1 MQLGH
6 SLTRL
11 SRAIGQTADLC
22 ELLKGNLDSM
32 KVLAATHAAQYVAC
46 GVLISRECLTSSVPQ
61 VHDRCRRAEP

>member
-22 ELLKGNLDSM
+22 ELLKANLDSM
-32 KVLAATHAAQYVAC
+32 KVLAATHAAQ
-46 GVLISRECLTSSVPQ
+46 
-61 VHDRCRRAEP
+61 